1 MKLKINK
8 TLKLA
13 LIILTIILLS
23 IISFAGVYLLDK
35 GRMINKVNN
44 YWLGMD
50 LEGSRRIEL
59 AVNTSKQTIKY
70 DKDGK
75 EIASTDTTTEVA
87 REEEKEINTQEVLT
101 SDNYKLTKTVLEKRL
116 NKMGINDY
124 EVRLNEANGNITLN
138 IPENDDTDVTVA
150 QIAYQGKFEVID
162 NDTKEVLMT
171 NDDLK
176 TVKAGYGQT
185 SSGATT
191 IFVNMEFNEQGK
203 EKLKNITNTYREVKQ
218 ANEETGEEQ
227 TVKKQIALNIDGK
240 ALLTTY
246 FDEEISNG
254 ILQIS
259 VGSSS
264 SSATSEELQE
274 NLTRAR
280 NLAALLDNGK
290 TPIVY
295 QINQNQYIASE
306 VTNQNIAIFA
316 SVTVIAVTA
325 LMIYLVIKYKEK
337 GILAS
342 ISLVGYIAILLLV
355 LRYTNVVITVNGI
368 IGIVLSII
376 INYILILKLL
386 NSEKE
391 TYKKGILKFALTLV
405 PVLAI
410 AIVFTFNSWLP
421 IFSFGMIMFWG
432 IAINLLYNLSI
443 TRALLGS
450 VKN

>member
-8 TLKLA
+8 TLKLV

-59 AVNTSKQTIKY
+59 AVNTSKETIKY

-101 SDNYKLTKTVLEKRL
+101 SDNYKLTKKILEKRL
-116 NKMGINDY
+116 NQMGVNDY
-124 EVRLNEANGNITLN
+124 EIRLNEASGKITLN
-138 IPENDDTDVTVA
+138 IPENYDTDVTVA
-150 QIAYQGKFEVID
+150 QIAYQGKFEIID
-162 NDTKEVLMT
+162 NDTKEILMT

-191 IFVNMEFNEQGK
+191 IFVNMEFNDQGK
-203 EKLKNITNTYREVKQ
+203 EKLKNITNTYREIKQ
-218 ANEETGEEQ
+218 TNEETGEEQ

-264 SSATSEELQE
+264 SSTTSEELQE

-306 VTNQNIAIFA
+306 VTSQNIAIFA
-316 SVTVIAVTA
+316 VVTVIAVTV
-325 LMIYLVIKYKEK
+325 LMIYLIIKYKEK
-337 GILAS
+337 GILTS
-342 ISLVGYIAILLLV
+342 ISLVGYIAILLLI

-368 IGIVLSII
+368 IGIVVSIV
-376 INYILILKLL
+376 INYILVIKLL
-386 NSEKE
+386 NTEKE
-391 TYKKGILKFALTLV
+391 TYKKEILKFALTLV

-410 AIVFTFNSWLP
+410 SVVFTFNNWLP

-450 VKN
+450 IKN

>member
-50 LEGSRRIEL
+50 LEGARRIEL

-75 EIASTDTTTEVA
+75 EIATTDTTTEVA

-124 EVRLNEANGNITLN
+124 EIRLNEANGNITLN

-325 LMIYLVIKYKEK
+325 LMIYLVIKYKER

>member
-124 EVRLNEANGNITLN
+124 EIRLNEANGNITLN

-325 LMIYLVIKYKEK
+325 LMIYLVIKYKER

-391 TYKKGILKFALTLV
+391 THKKGILKFALTLV

>member
-1 MKLKINK
+1 
-8 TLKLA
+8 
-13 LIILTIILLS
+13 
-23 IISFAGVYLLDK
+23 
-35 GRMINKVNN
+35 MINKVNN

>member
-8 TLKLA
+8 TLKLV

-59 AVNTSKQTIKY
+59 AVNTSKETIKY

-101 SDNYKLTKTVLEKRL
+101 SDNYKLTKTILEKRL
-116 NKMGINDY
+116 NEMGVNDY
-124 EVRLNEANGNITLN
+124 EIRLNEASGKITLN
-138 IPENDDTDVTVA
+138 IPENYDTDVTVA
-150 QIAYQGKFEVID
+150 QIAYQGKFEIID
-162 NDTKEVLMT
+162 NDTKEILMT

-191 IFVNMEFNEQGK
+191 IFVNMEFNDQGK
-203 EKLKNITNTYREVKQ
+203 EKLKNITNTYREIKQ
-218 ANEETGEEQ
+218 TNEETGEEQ

-264 SSATSEELQE
+264 SSTTSEELQE

-306 VTNQNIAIFA
+306 VTSQNIAIFA
-316 SVTVIAVTA
+316 VVTVIAVTV
-325 LMIYLVIKYKEK
+325 LMIYLIIKYKEK
-337 GILAS
+337 GILTS
-342 ISLVGYIAILLLV
+342 ISLVGYIAILLLI

-368 IGIVLSII
+368 IGIVVSIV
-376 INYILILKLL
+376 INYILVIKLL
-386 NSEKE
+386 NTEKE
-391 TYKKGILKFALTLV
+391 TYKKEILKFALTLV

-410 AIVFTFNSWLP
+410 SVVFTFNNWLP

-450 VKN
+450 IKN

>member
-325 LMIYLVIKYKEK
+325 LMIYLVIKYKER

>member
-87 REEEKEINTQEVLT
+87 REEEKEINAQEVLT
-101 SDNYKLTKTVLEKRL
+101 RDNYKLTKTVLEKRL

-124 EVRLNEANGNITLN
+124 EIRLNEANGNITLN

-185 SSGATT
+185 SSGATA

-218 ANEETGEEQ
+218 TNEETGEEQ

-264 SSATSEELQE
+264 SSTTSEELQE

-280 NLAALLDNGK
+280 NLASLLDNGK
-290 TPIVY
+290 MPIVY

-316 SVTVIAVTA
+316 SVTVVAVTA
-325 LMIYLVIKYKEK
+325 LMIYVIIKYKEK

-376 INYILILKLL
+376 INYILVLKLL

-391 TYKKGILKFALTLV
+391 TYKKEILKFALTLV

-410 AIVFTFNSWLP
+410 AVVFTFNNWLP

-443 TRALLGS
+443 TRTLLGS

>member
-1 MKLKINK
+1 
-8 TLKLA
+8 
-13 LIILTIILLS
+13 
-23 IISFAGVYLLDK
+23 
-35 GRMINKVNN
+35 MINKVNN

-124 EVRLNEANGNITLN
+124 EIRLNEANGNITLN

-325 LMIYLVIKYKEK
+325 LMIYLVIKYKER

>member
-124 EVRLNEANGNITLN
+124 EIRLNEANGNITLN

-325 LMIYLVIKYKEK
+325 LMIYLVIKYKER

>member
-124 EVRLNEANGNITLN
+124 EIRLNEANGNITLN

-227 TVKKQIALNIDGK
+227 TVKKQIALNIIF
-240 ALLTTY
+240 LL
-246 FDEEISNG
+246 F
-254 ILQIS
+254 
-259 VGSSS
+259 
-264 SSATSEELQE
+264 
-274 NLTRAR
+274 
-280 NLAALLDNGK
+280 
-290 TPIVY
+290 
-295 QINQNQYIASE
+295 
-306 VTNQNIAIFA
+306 
-316 SVTVIAVTA
+316 
-325 LMIYLVIKYKEK
+325 
-337 GILAS
+337 
-342 ISLVGYIAILLLV
+342 
-355 LRYTNVVITVNGI
+355 
-368 IGIVLSII
+368 
-376 INYILILKLL
+376 
-386 NSEKE
+386 
-391 TYKKGILKFALTLV
+391 
-405 PVLAI
+405 
-410 AIVFTFNSWLP
+410 
-421 IFSFGMIMFWG
+421 
-432 IAINLLYNLSI
+432 
-443 TRALLGS
+443 
-450 VKN
+450 